1 MLNPIAIALQGVG
14 FKPLVVALQGFSEVV
29 KKVVSVGG
37 GIRRSKVLE
46 AAKWILELLDK
57 DTVEQTAPIKK
68 IKAKLRK
75 VKKTDELLDL
85 QPVVQ
90 DALKEV
96 QKQKKLADDISRLN
110 IVINE
115 LKLLKAKLD
124 DEEEALLMLIA

>member
-37 GIRRSKVLE
+37 GIRRFKVLE